1 MKKSIIASSLAV
13 ALGVTGYSAAHGHEA
28 NAAET
33 NTNHAHLADLAQNHP
48 EQLNKK
54 PVQNG
59 AYNIHFNYKGFNYNF
74 TSDGTYWKWSYKAAG
89 LNSGQ
94 TASANSHHAV
104 NYSQAYTQN
113 TNQAQ
118 TSNTQAETSNNSQA
132 NNYQV
137 KTVSAPTTNNQSSH
151 VNSGATS
158 NNASSQSTSST
169 RLGNGNTPG
178 STGSSAA
185 QEMASRTGVPA
196 STWEHIIARESNGQS
211 SAQNPSGASGLF
223 QTMPGWGSTASVNDQ
238 INAAYKAYKA
248 QGLSAWGM

>member
-28 NAAET
+28 NAAEN
-33 NTNHAHLADLAQNHP
+33 NTNQAHLADMAQNHP
-48 EQLNKK
+48 EQLNEK
-54 PVQNG
+54 PVQDG
-59 AYNIHFNYKGFNYNF
+59 SYDIHFTYNGFDYNF
-74 TSDGTYWKWSYKAAG
+74 TSDGSYWKWSYKDSN
-89 LNSGQ
+89 LNSNQ
-94 TASANSHHAV
+94 TATNSSQQQV
-104 NYSQAYTQN
+104 NYNQVYTQN
-113 TNQAQ
+113 SNHAQ
-118 TSNTQAETSNNSQA
+118 STSTQAETSNSSQA

-137 KTVSAPTTNNQSSH
+137 KTVSAPTTNNQSSN

-158 NNASSQSTSST
+158 NKSASQATSTT

-211 SAQNPSGASGLF
+211 NAKNPSGASGLF
-223 QTMPGWGSTASVNDQ
+223 QTMPGWGSTATVQDQ
-238 INAAYKAYKA
+238 INTAEKVYNE
-248 QGLSAWGM
+248 QGMSAWNL